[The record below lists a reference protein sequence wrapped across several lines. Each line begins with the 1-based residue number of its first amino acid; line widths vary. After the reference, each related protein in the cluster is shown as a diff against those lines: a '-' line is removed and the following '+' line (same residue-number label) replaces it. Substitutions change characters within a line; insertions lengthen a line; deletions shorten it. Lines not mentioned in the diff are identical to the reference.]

1 MEKMKYASIHGH
13 STFSFQDG
21 FGTVEEHVERVASLG
36 MTALALTEH
45 GNVSSHVQLER
56 AAEKHGIK
64 PLYGVE
70 AYFAPSKQQSK
81 FHQTILAMDEKGY
94 QNLNRLVTDSW
105 LPENHYYKP
114 TVSPEALEK
123 YNEGLIVT
131 SGCASSILSCT
142 LLGGKSLGDERL
154 EYTDEDFQACLDI
167 IEWYTD
173 IFGDRYYLE
182 VQGIRGL
189 PRTAALNVAFEK
201 MSKITG
207 VPLVATSDVHY
218 PFPDDNE
225 MQVLLHSAGRGKT
238 AEQSVAGW
246 DYDIKLTY
254 PESDWEIYDT
264 MRETGLSKKAAK
276 KACRNTAKIV
286 DRCTVKLP
294 KNEPIKF
301 PASDYGY
308 DTVEEL
314 VWDKLREGIEFRKTE
329 TRNQRLI
336 DHEEEYWDRV
346 KYEMERIVPRG
357 FCDYFMMLADA
368 VVFAK
373 ESKIA
378 VGPARGSAAA
388 SLVCYLLRITEVDPL
403 QFPTMMF
410 ERFIDPKR
418 LDLPDVDLDFDD
430 RRRGEV
436 IEHLRQ
442 RWGADH
448 VGNIGN
454 FVRYRGKNSIGDVAT
469 VYSIPKWAAET
480 VKDLILDRSGG
491 DSRAADSLE
500 DTFDTFPKAKEMLN
514 KFPKLWDA
522 TRLEGN
528 TKGLSIHAA
537 GIVISNTPIT
547 DTCATYSRTKS
558 NGDAAEVIPYDK
570 KDAEYLGM
578 LKADFLG
585 LSTMGIIGRALD
597 LIGMDLETLYRVPLD
612 DAPTLEAFHNA
623 DVFGIFQFEGRA
635 TRLVCRDV
643 APDNFME
650 LADINALSRPG
661 PLFSGMTAQYIDIK
675 HGRKKAEKL
684 HPIVDQYT
692 AHSKGQIVYQEQV
705 LGIIRD
711 LGGFP
716 VQRVGDIRKIISQ
729 KLGEASFNAMFEE
742 FEKGARELH
751 GVDSELAARIWKFM
765 VTSATYSF
773 NIAHS
778 VSYSML
784 AFWAMWLK
792 VNYSKEFYAAAL
804 PRLEGKNNHDKRVKL
819 IRDANRRGVEVLP
832 PDLVDSQVSWSV
844 VDRGVLAGWLEIPG
858 VGPVTANAI
867 NDLCEKRDGFDAWDE
882 LGDVKGIGPKTIEKI
897 QAFCESDDP
906 FGIGA
911 AGRVLSTYRTAF
923 LAGESPAGLPVPTHT
938 SSTMPETGDH
948 DVVWMGFVKKREY
961 KDLIEDERARSGD
974 SLDEIRARVKD
985 PDLAKS
991 CTLHGFDD
999 GDEDVYLRV
1008 SRWKFPHLAD
1018 DLEDIDLD
1026 TDMVIAVGRKREG
1039 FGLSIQVK
1047 ELYVIDTTED

>member
-1 MEKMKYASIHGH
+1 MKYVSIHGH

-21 FGTVEEHVERVASLG
+21 FGTVEEHVARVADLG

-45 GNVSSHVQLER
+45 GNVSSHAQLEK
-56 AAEKHGIK
+56 AAAKYGIK
-64 PLYGVE
+64 PIYGVE
-70 AYFAPSKQQSK
+70 AYCAPPKQQSK
-81 FHQTILAMDEKGY
+81 FHQTILAMDQGGY

-105 LPENHYYKP
+105 DPENHYYKP
-114 TVSPEALEK
+114 TVSSEALEK

-131 SGCASSILSCT
+131 SGCASSVLSCT
-142 LLGGKSLGDERL
+142 LLGGKSFGPERL
-154 EYTDEDFQACLDI
+154 EYTDDDFQACLDI
-167 IEWYTD
+167 IDWYKD
-173 IFGDRYYLE
+173 VFGDRYYIE

-189 PRTAALNVAFEK
+189 PRTAALNKAFEE
-201 MSKITG
+201 MSRITG

-225 MQVLLHSAGRGKT
+225 MQVILHSAGRGKT

-254 PESDWEIYDT
+254 PESDWEIFET
-264 MRETGLSKKAAK
+264 MLETGLSKKAAK
-276 KACRNTAKIV
+276 QACRNAAKIAE
-286 DRCTVKLP
+286 RCTVTLP

-301 PASDYGY
+301 PAQDYGY
-308 DTVEEL
+308 GTVEEL
-314 VWDKLREGIEFRKTE
+314 VWDKLKEGIEFRKHK

-336 DHEEEYWDRV
+336 DNEEEYWERA

-373 ESKIA
+373 DNKIA

-454 FVRYRGKNSIGDVAT
+454 FVKYRGKNSINDIAT
-469 VYSIPKWAAET
+469 VFSIPKWAADT
-480 VKDLILDRSGG
+480 VNDLILDRSGG

-500 DTFDTFPKAKEMLN
+500 DTFETFPKAKEMLD
-514 KFPKLWDA
+514 KFPKLKYA

-528 TKGLSIHAA
+528 TKGLGIHAA

-547 DTCATYSRTKS
+547 DTCATYAKTKA

-597 LIGMDLETLYRVPLD
+597 LIGMDLEELYRVPLD
-612 DAPTLEAFHNA
+612 DPNTLAAFHTA

-643 APDNFME
+643 MPENFME

-675 HGRKKAEKL
+675 HGRKEAESL

-729 KLGEASFNAMFEE
+729 KLGEASFNEMFEE
-742 FEKGARELH
+742 FERGAKELH
-751 GVDSELAARIWKFM
+751 GVESELAARIWKFM

-778 VSYSML
+778 VSYAML
-784 AFWAMWLK
+784 AFWSMWLK

-804 PRLEGKNNHDKRVKL
+804 PRLGGKDNHDKKVKL
-819 IRDANRRGVEVLP
+819 IRDANKRGVPVLP
-832 PDLVDSQVSWSV
+832 PDLVESEVGWSV
-844 VDRGVLAGWLEIPG
+844 VDNGVRAGWLEIPG

-867 NDLCEKRDGFDAWDE
+867 NDLCDERDGFNDWSE

-897 QAFCESDDP
+897 KDFCESPDP
-906 FGIGA
+906 FGLGA
-911 AGRVLSTYRTAF
+911 AGRTLDVYRSAF
-923 LAGESPAGLPVPTHT
+923 RAGESPAGLPVPTHT
-938 SSTMPETGDH
+938 SEEMLDLYDEWI
-948 DVVWMGFVKKREY
+948 VWMGFAKKREY

-974 SLDEIRARVKD
+974 SVAEIRARVKD

-991 CTLHGFDD
+991 CVLHGYDD
-999 GDEDVYLRV
+999 GNEDVYLRF
-1008 SRWKFPHLAD
+1008 SRWKYPEFAEA
-1018 DLEDIDLD
+1018 LEDINLD
-1026 TDMVIAVGRKREG
+1026 TDMLIIGGIKKKG
-1039 FGLSIQVK
+1039 FGISIQVK